1 MEMMDVECYAF
12 QTVFGFTDSIFIR
25 HSTISSTAPDNII
38 TTDLSNHH
46 IAKLLQDYPASIK
59 HKD

>member
-1 MEMMDVECYAF
+1 MEIECHGF

-25 HSTISSTAPDNII
+25 HDDFVNTT
-38 TTDLSNHH
+38 TTDLSNQH
-46 IAKLLQDYPASIK
+46 IAKLLQDCQASIK